1 MDNQLKSRMRFIV
14 SAFSLALITVTACD
28 TGPVEPVGRRRISLV
43 TGGGGGGGGTAASAS
58 IVGTWQRTLVFFDD
72 FGFMHSSETTWDFS
86 TGGTAERMVVTT
98 NITLGASDTVF
109 TDARWRL
116 EGTNLIIDFT
126 APASGTITLEAR
138 VQGTSLF
145 LAGQEYLRIS

>member
-1 MDNQLKSRMRFIV
+1 MDYQLKSRMRFIV

-28 TGPVEPVGRRRISLV
+28 TGPVEPVGRRQIRLI
-43 TGGGGGGGGTAASAS
+43 TGGGDGGTDASAS
-58 IVGTWQRTLVFFDD
+58 IVGIWQRTLVFFDD

-86 TGGTAERMVVTT
+86 TGGTAERSVVTT
-98 NITLGASDTVF
+98 NITLGASDTTF
-109 TDARWRL
+109 TEARWRL

-126 APASGTITLEAR
+126 APSSGTITLEAR